1 MDLSRF
7 KECSAAF
14 GADKRRWPPH
24 DQVLYDRVAQTP
36 DGMAILAEVSRTD
49 HFLDALTSAL
59 PDSRRA
65 RHVAVL
71 AMPAWRRLGIAAAA
85 LAASALLGF
94 MLGYLQT
101 HTAADTGAVAQLLL
115 GPQSLEEIGL

>member
-24 DQVLYDRVAQTP
+24 DQVLYDRFAQTP
-36 DGMAILAEVSRTD
+36 DGMAILAEASRTD

-59 PDSRRA
+59 PDLRRA
-65 RHVAVL
+65 RHVAAL
-71 AMPAWRRLGIAAAA
+71 AMPAWRRLGIAGG
-85 LAASALLGF
+85 SSG
-94 MLGYLQT
+94 GEC
-101 HTAADTGAVAQLLL
+101 VARLHRWAICRRIPPPTRARSPNSCSVRKVLRR
-115 GPQSLEEIGL
+115 